1 MKPKKYMNEAEKYIN
16 KAEKYRDEIL
26 NLTNTSNTCIT
37 KDPVIVEKISEDPV
51 IVEKISEDHVI
62 DEKISKDPVFDDI
75 DSIDE
80 KISKNLVVIGDKKSL
95 KILQLTMIM
104 IVLMKKSLKILDL
117 MMIHGQNGQICLKSP
132 EMILLI
138 WRTIMKNE
146 E

>member
-16 KAEKYRDEIL
+16 KAL

-62 DEKISKDPVFDDI
+62 DK
-75 DSIDE
+75 